1 MLGLIQRVS
10 SASVTIDDAEIA
22 KIDQGIALL
31 LGIQKNDTKNDV
43 EKLLIKTLKYRIFAD
58 LDGKMNQ
65 SLSDIAGEL
74 LIVSQFTL
82 AADTTKGLRPG
93 FSSAAPPDQAESLYD
108 YFLSLAKDKHP
119 IVQHGQFGAN
129 MNVTLTNDGP
139 VTFMLQS

>member
-10 SASVTIDDAEIA
+10 SASVTVDDAEIA

-31 LGIQKNDTKNDV
+31 LGIQKNDNEDDV
-43 EKLLIKTLKYRIFAD
+43 EKLLIKVLKYRIFAD

-65 SLSDIAGEL
+65 SLTDIGGEL

-82 AADTTKGLRPG
+82 AADTRKGLRPG

-108 YFLSLAKDKHP
+108 YFLSLAKDTHP
-119 IVQHGQFGAN
+119 IVQHGRFGAD
-129 MNVTLTNDGP
+129 MRVTLTNNGP

>member
-31 LGIQKNDTKNDV
+31 LGIQKNDNEDDA

-58 LDGKMNQ
+58 LDGKMNR

-82 AADTTKGLRPG
+82 AADTRKGLRPG
-93 FSSAAPPDQAESLYD
+93 FSSAAAPDQAESLYD

-119 IVQHGQFGAN
+119 IVHHGKFGAD
-129 MNVTLTNDGP
+129 MRVTLTNDGP